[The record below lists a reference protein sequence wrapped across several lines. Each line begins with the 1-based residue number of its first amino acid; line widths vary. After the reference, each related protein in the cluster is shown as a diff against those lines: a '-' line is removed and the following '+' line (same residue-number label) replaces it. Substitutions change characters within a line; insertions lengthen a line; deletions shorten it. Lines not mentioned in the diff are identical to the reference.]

1 MKIGFDLGLTCL
13 LLVACHVT
21 VQSKEIASRQ
31 KDAAKPSFE
40 WISNGGFDNS
50 IQIGFP
56 DGGPN
61 DVALLTPSIPSL
73 SSDIMENNDTG
84 CIFHGHLRNDTDVFV
99 SGCPEENSF
108 QIAFDSDRLEE
119 HLFNVVDGNVQ
130 NVHLGDRYAGDSID
144 LVVKEV
150 VEGTLNTTRDSWST
164 RARTGQHIR
173 SVPKK
178 MRVRVHISYDNE
190 FLKNVGSGSQSTAVK
205 RINGILNLAREMFK
219 WKSLTTEIELDIL
232 DIKHVATSLTLHD
245 SEEMFQAAVNRA
257 LSISE
262 KNKVNADNYHYFSY
276 DNKDG
281 TAGVAATMRLFANS
295 DALGSVCWRNQRD
308 RTAISEWLNDEA
320 TTALTF
326 AHELGHALGMPHDF
340 CTDKSCTGDSH
351 RNYPRKDSKG
361 KACWDKNTVMDYY
374 QPAVNKW
381 STCSVE
387 SMNAWYDD
395 IVEAQGEYCLESID
409 SRSNEDDANTTG
421 NHSNNGDEEK
431 EGDSSLRNECQDDE
445 PNGNTYCKN
454 VELYGGCED
463 KINRWYFTK
472 YCLKTCNRCN
482 VDDNRGVN

>member
-1 MKIGFDLGLTCL
+1 MKIGFKLGLTCL
-13 LLVACHVT
+13 FVVASHVT
-21 VQSKEIASRQ
+21 VQSKEITSRQ
-31 KDAAKPSFE
+31 KDAARPSFK
-40 WISNGGFDNS
+40 WISNGGFDNR

-84 CIFHGHLRNDTDVFV
+84 CIFHGHLQNDTDVEVFV

-144 LVVKEV
+144 LVVKKV

-173 SVPKK
+173 NVPKK

-205 RINGILNLAREMFK
+205 RINGIINLAREMFK

-232 DIKHVATSLTLHD
+232 DIKHVATSLTLHGD
-245 SEEMFQAAVNRA
+245 ISKAINSAA
-257 LSISE
+257 SISE

-276 DNKDG
+276 DNKAG
-281 TAGVAATMRLFANS
+281 TSGVAITVGWLNS
-295 DALGSVCWRNQRD
+295 DASGSVCIRD
-308 RTAISEWLNDEA
+308 QKKRTAISEWLNNDAE
-320 TTALTF
+320 TAVTF
-326 AHELGHALGMPHDF
+326 AHELGHSLGMPHDF
-340 CTDKSCTGDSH
+340 CSDKSCTDGSLK
-351 RNYPRKDSKG
+351 NYPRKDSKG
-361 KACWDKNTVMDYY
+361 KACWNDNTVMDYY
-374 QPAVNKW
+374 QPSVNKW

-395 IVEAQGEYCLESID
+395 IVEYYGEYCLESTD
-409 SRSNEDDANTTG
+409 GRSNEDDADTTE
-421 NHSNNGDEEK
+421 NDSNNGDEEN
-431 EGDSSLRNECQDDE
+431 EGDNSFRNECQDDE

-454 VELYGGCED
+454 VEQYGGCED
-463 KINRWYFTK
+463 KINRWYFDK
-472 YCLKTCNRCN
+472 YCRKTCNRCN
-482 VDDNRGVN
+482 VDDNRGVY

>member
-1 MKIGFDLGLTCL
+1 MKIGFKLGLTCL
-13 LLVACHVT
+13 LLVASHVT
-21 VQSKEIASRQ
+21 VQSKEITSRQ

-84 CIFHGHLRNDTDVFV
+84 CIFHGHLQNDTDVEVFV

-144 LVVKEV
+144 RVVKIV
-150 VEGTLNTTRDSWST
+150 AEGTLNTTRDSWST

-173 SVPKK
+173 NVPKN

-190 FLKNVGSGSQSTAVK
+190 FLKNIGSGSQSTAVK

-232 DIKHVATSLTLHD
+232 DIKHVATSLTLHGD
-245 SEEMFQAAVNRA
+245 ISKAINSAA
-257 LSISE
+257 SISE

-276 DNKDG
+276 DNKAG
-281 TAGVAATMRLFANS
+281 TSGVAITVGWLNS
-295 DALGSVCWRNQRD
+295 DASGSVCIRD
-308 RTAISEWLNDEA
+308 QKKRTAISEWLNNDAE
-320 TTALTF
+320 TAVTF
-326 AHELGHALGMPHDF
+326 AHELGHSLGMPHDF
-340 CTDKSCTGDSH
+340 CSDKSCSDDSR
-351 RNYPRKDSKG
+351 RNYPRRDSKG
-361 KACWDKNTVMDYY
+361 KACWDNNTVLDYY

-395 IVEAQGEYCLESID
+395 IVEHYGEYCLESTD
-409 SRSNEDDANTTG
+409 GRGRSI
-421 NHSNNGDEEK
+421 
-431 EGDSSLRNECQDDE
+431 EGDNSFRNECQDDE

-454 VELYGGCED
+454 IELYGGCED
-463 KINRWYFTK
+463 KINGWYFAK
-472 YCLKTCNRCN
+472 YCLKTCNRCS